1 MKTFVLIGSENQEH
15 GEIAR
20 DIVARAGFESTPQP
34 VVTLD
39 LVADRASQFRAD
51 AVVVFLTD
59 HIEQGQRAIQTVKQ
73 VCNTHLLAV
82 GPARDP
88 QLILRTMQMGADEYL
103 DESVWNHQLSEALV
117 RFKARGQA
125 HLRPQQP
132 CKTIGILAPSG
143 GSGSSTLAV
152 NIAVALSQNHGSS
165 LLLDLRLTAGDLA
178 GMLDVHP
185 AYSISDLCQRL
196 DRLDQVMF
204 EQLLVR
210 HSSGVHL
217 LAAPTDLK
225 DAGHITSAVVRRAL
239 ALARIRFPY
248 VVMDIDHSYSELET
262 EALWQSD
269 LLVLVVRLDYT
280 SVRNC
285 RRVLSHLAE
294 LGIPSER
301 IRLVANRYGE
311 SQQLTLDQAEV
322 ALGMKFRHQIPD
334 DPGNV
339 HLATNEG
346 IPVVLRKP
354 RARVSRSLSALA
366 ESLQETPAPTNNT

>member
-1 MKTFVLIGSENQEH
+1 MKTFVLIGSENLEH

-132 CKTIGILAPSG
+132 CRTIGVLAPSG

-165 LLLDLRLTAGDLA
+165 LLLDLRLLFRVDFGLA
-178 GMLDVHP
+178 VARGIFCSATTRPRASSSEPPVSGLKRATIFWFGASRKRVSGTKGVWSSS
-185 AYSISDLCQRL
+185 A
-196 DRLDQVMF
+196 
-204 EQLLVR
+204 
-210 HSSGVHL
+210 SSGNC
-217 LAAPTDLK
+217 TR
-225 DAGHITSAVVRRAL
+225 GRRPFSICA
-239 ALARIRFPY
+239 
-248 VVMDIDHSYSELET
+248 
-262 EALWQSD
+262 
-269 LLVLVVRLDYT
+269 
-280 SVRNC
+280 
-285 RRVLSHLAE
+285 
-294 LGIPSER
+294 
-301 IRLVANRYGE
+301 
-311 SQQLTLDQAEV
+311 
-322 ALGMKFRHQIPD
+322 QI
-334 DPGNV
+334 G
-339 HLATNEG
+339 
-346 IPVVLRKP
+346 
-354 RARVSRSLSALA
+354 RAHV
-366 ESLQETPAPTNNT
+366 